1 MAGETHPTPD
11 AGYGTELETLPAGVH
26 NGHGDLDV
34 HHAPTHVV
42 RYNPD
47 APSEEWGWHG
57 EWRDFA
63 PRSEI
68 LLWIGVLGLIM
79 LAVFGNQVSHV
90 EDYWLISIAVLMA
103 AWIIWRRVAFKRER
117 RRRP

>member
-11 AGYGTELETLPAGVH
+11 AGYGAELETLPSGV
-26 NGHGDLDV
+26 HGDLDV

>member
-1 MAGETHPTPD
+1 MAGETHPTPA
-11 AGYGTELETLPAGVH
+11 AGYGAELETTAQDVH
-26 NGHGDLDV
+26 GAV
-34 HHAPTHVV
+34 EAHHAPTHVV

-57 EWRDFA
+57 EWREFA
-63 PRSEI
+63 PRHEI
-68 LLWIGVLGLIM
+68 LLWIGVIGLIL

-103 AWIIWRRVAFKRER
+103 GWILWRRAAFKRER

>member
-1 MAGETHPTPD
+1 MAGDTHPTPD
-11 AGYGTELETLPAGVH
+11 AGYGAELETLRSG
-26 NGHGDLDV
+26 GHDGDSSVEL

-57 EWRDFA
+57 QWRDFA

-68 LLWIGVLGLIM
+68 LLWIGVAGLIM